1 LLHEIGA
8 WLITFSHDDLYRHD
22 KCKSMTDRGPMRKL
36 DPLAVKHEYDKINR
50 KYFVRLDCKSIE
62 GIKVGITISTISK
75 LITYS

>member
-1 LLHEIGA
+1 
-8 WLITFSHDDLYRHD
+8 
-22 KCKSMTDRGPMRKL
+22 MRKL
-36 DPLAVKHEYDKINR
+36 DPLAVKHEHDKINR